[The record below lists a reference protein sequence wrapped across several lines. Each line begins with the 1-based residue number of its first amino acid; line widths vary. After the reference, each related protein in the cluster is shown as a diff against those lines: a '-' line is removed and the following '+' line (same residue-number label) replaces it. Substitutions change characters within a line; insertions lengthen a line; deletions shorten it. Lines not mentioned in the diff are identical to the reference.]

1 MHRKLT
7 DTYLRGLEPPAT
19 GRVEIRD
26 TACPGLSF
34 RLTAKG
40 AASWSFRYIDPE
52 TRRDARFTLGKYPKL
67 KLGRARA
74 QAHKLQARVV
84 EGERPAAE
92 KREAHINAAN
102 KTFEAL
108 AERYMQEH
116 ARRHKRSHAVDA
128 RNLKLHVLPAW
139 HTRSYGSIKR
149 PDAIELL
156 ECLVSG
162 GKLTLV
168 NRVQALLS
176 KIFNFAI
183 DKELLAVNPVFR
195 LKRLGKETAGDR
207 HLGDAEIRLFWR
219 AVVEPPV
226 SEPSGQALRL
236 SLLTGARIGEV
247 AGICRDEL
255 SDVADASAAM
265 WVIRRERTKN
275 GLPHVVPLAPMA
287 RAIIVDR
294 LAKIDRHDRFLFPAR
309 VREDAAIKPG
319 TLSNAMLRFGEELS
333 GDDEAVRTWKADPP
347 SAHDLRRTFATR
359 MARLGIPK
367 EIRDRLLNHAPD
379 KRDTERRNYNQY
391 DFVSEKQAALVAWD
405 AALAAILAQRPAD
418 VVPIAAARGRVPRG

>member
-1 MHRKLT
+1 MNRKLT
-7 DTYLRGLEPPAT
+7 DAYLRGLDPPVS

-52 TRRDARFTLGKYPKL
+52 TRRDARFTLGQYPKL
-67 KLGRARA
+67 TLGRARV

-92 KREAHINAAN
+92 KREAHTSAAS
-102 KTFEAL
+102 KTVEAL

-139 HTRSYGSIKR
+139 RTRSYGSIKR
-149 PDAIELL
+149 ADAIELL
-156 ECLVSG
+156 EGLVAD

-195 LKRLGKETAGDR
+195 LKRLSKENADDR

-255 SDVADASAAM
+255 SDVEDVSAAL

-287 RAIIVDR
+287 HAIIVDR
-294 LAKIDRHDRFLFPAR
+294 LAKIGGHRFLFPAR
-309 VREDAAIKPG
+309 GREDAAIKSG
-319 TLSNAMLRFGEELS
+319 TLSNAMLRFGDELS
-333 GDDEAVRTWKADPP
+333 GDDEAVRMWGADPP

-391 DFVSEKQAALVAWD
+391 DFVSEKRAALVAWD
-405 AALAAILAQRPAD
+405 GALAAILAQRPAD
-418 VVPIAAARGRVPRG
+418 VVPIAAARGRARRG